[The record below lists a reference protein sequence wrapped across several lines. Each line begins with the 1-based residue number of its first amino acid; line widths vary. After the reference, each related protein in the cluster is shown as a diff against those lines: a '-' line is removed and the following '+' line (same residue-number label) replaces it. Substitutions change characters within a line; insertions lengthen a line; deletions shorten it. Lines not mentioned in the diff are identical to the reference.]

1 MIRYWLRADRS
12 GATAIEFALLAPVFL
27 GMIFSL
33 VEGGRMLWIKQTLAE
48 VAFSTARCMSV
59 STVCNTEA
67 KQKSYALARAAGYA
81 QKLVA
86 TDVVPVS
93 NTTCN
98 GAAGMSQVTITTAF
112 NSPVTGLLPILPSTV
127 SGLGCFPKL

>member
-1 MIRYWLRADRS
+1 MNQGIFRRDRR

-59 STVCNTEA
+59 SVACDTEA
-67 KQKSYALARAAGYA
+67 KQKGYALTRAAGYGQTLIA
-81 QKLVA
+81 A
-86 TDVVPVS
+86 NVVPAP

>member
-1 MIRYWLRADRS
+1 MNQRILRSDRR

-33 VEGGRMLWIKQTLAE
+33 IEGGRMLWIKQALAE

-59 STVCNTEA
+59 SVTCNTEA
-67 KQKSYALARAAGYA
+67 KQKAYALTRAAGYGQTLIA
-81 QKLVA
+81 ANIVS
-86 TDVVPVS
+86 VP

-112 NSPVTGLLPILPSTV
+112 NSPATGLLPILPSTV

>member
-1 MIRYWLRADRS
+1 MNRHRLHADRA
-12 GATAIEFALLAPVFL
+12 GTTAIEFALLAPLFL
-27 GMIFSL
+27 GMIFSI

-59 STVCNTEA
+59 SAACNTEA
-67 KQKSYALARAAGYA
+67 KQKSYALVRAAGYA

-86 TDVVPVS
+86 ADVVPVS

-98 GAAGMSQVTITTAF
+98 GTAGMSQVTITMPF
-112 NSPVTGLLPILPSTV
+112 SSPAAGLLPILPPTV